1 MLKNMPSMPMTPTQA
16 LRRLE
21 ALHFD
26 FGAGRGAAK
35 LALLRLL
42 ARRRLASSRDLLRLH
57 EQLCFMRAYPD
68 DRAVLAEVEG
78 MLKAFSQRGDLRR
91 HRAALADSGIAGT
104 CIRYRFYWPTARWL
118 ASRWPQRLGI
128 DWDAVDEP
136 DKLLAALALL
146 LTPIEAAWLRE
157 RAPSPRAAL
166 SRVQRGA
173 EGEGT
178 FLIRR
183 IEALPGNDFTR
194 EAFADTLDTPLSI
207 TPGTDAPSRT
217 LAWHT
222 RSPVAFVHQPLGRA
236 RPDLRAE
243 LARPPRSMRLAAA
256 GEGARLLDLA
266 HSALVTRSRDID
278 GIAYGNPRDVWVV
291 DDGDGLQWAF
301 IGVVP
306 ERRQLL
312 RASHGFVTLRSGV
325 PIGYGQM
332 DTLFR
337 CADVSFNSFDTFRGA
352 ETAWIFVR
360 LLAATRALLGACAFT
375 LDGYQLGHHND
386 EAIASGAWWFYCKL
400 GFRPRTAAIRK
411 LANVEI
417 ARMQANPAHRSGVAT
432 LRRLASDAMVYAT
445 EGVRAPH
452 WPRLADAGV
461 LAAGRLAALGA
472 DREAALRACSRD
484 ALRRL
489 GLGTLDGLAGK
500 RSDLR
505 QAWERWAPLLELLPV
520 SDWSLPE
527 RRALAGV
534 IAAKGSVSERE
545 YLRQFD
551 AHPRLAGAL
560 RALTRT

>member
-1 MLKNMPSMPMTPTQA
+1 MTPAQA

-21 ALHFD
+21 AMRLD

-42 ARRRLASSRDLLRLH
+42 ARRRLASSRALLRLH

-78 MLKAFSQRGDLRR
+78 MLKAFAQRSDLRR
-91 HRAALADSGIAGT
+91 QRAALADSGIAGT
-104 CIRYRFYWPTARWL
+104 AIRYRFYWPTARWL
-118 ASRWPQRLGI
+118 AARWPKRLGI

-136 DKLLAALALL
+136 DRLLAALALL
-146 LTPIEAAWLRE
+146 LTPLEAAWLRE
-157 RAPSPRAAL
+157 RAPSARAAL
-166 SRVQRGA
+166 SRLHRGP
-173 EGEGT
+173 EGEGA
-178 FLIRR
+178 FLVQR

-194 EAFADTLDTPLSI
+194 EAFADALDTPLSI
-207 TPGTDAPSRT
+207 TPGPDTPSRT

-222 RSPVAFVHQPLGRA
+222 RSPVVFVHQPLRRT

-243 LARPPRSMRLAAA
+243 LARPPQSVRLAAA

-266 HSALVTRSRDID
+266 HAALVTRSRDID
-278 GIAYGNPRDVWVV
+278 GIAYGNPREVWVV

-301 IGVVP
+301 IGVAP
-306 ERRQLL
+306 ERRQWL

-325 PIGYGQM
+325 PIGYGQL

-360 LLAATRALLGACAFT
+360 LLAASRALLGACAFT

-400 GFRPRTAAIRK
+400 GFRPRTAAMRK
-411 LANVEI
+411 LAAVEI
-417 ARMQANPAHRSGVAT
+417 ARMQADPAHRSSLAT
-432 LRRLASDAMVYAT
+432 LRRLASDAMVFST
-445 EGVRAPH
+445 QGVRAPH
-452 WPRLADAGV
+452 WLRLADLGV
-461 LAAGRLAALGA
+461 LAAGRLAALGV

-489 GLGTLDGLAGK
+489 GLRTRDGLAGN
-500 RSDLR
+500 RADLR

-527 RRALAGV
+527 RRALASV
-534 IAAKGSVSERE
+534 IAAKGGVSERE

-551 AHPRLAGAL
+551 VHPRLAGAL
-560 RALTRT
+560 RALTRA